1 MADKKWYVLRTAGT
15 KEKKAAEYLVKEI
28 ERHPDLQAIV
38 DQVLVPVKKEIVTKN
53 GKRKEV
59 ERLLFPGYV
68 LIHAE
73 LNPDLE
79 YVIRNGIPGMSGFLT
94 EKTGNGQDRIPV
106 PIRDE
111 EAQRI
116 LGVQDENAVSAAE
129 TEVNFTVG
137 ESVRITDG
145 PFSGFD
151 GTVEEILQ
159 DRSKLKVVVVIFGRK
174 TLLELSFTQVQIK
187 GGAAN
192 PAPPVGP
199 ALGSKGLNIMDFC
212 KQFNARTQDQAGKV
226 LPVVITVFSDKSF
239 TFEVKQPPVAVSLKE
254 AAKISKASGEPN
266 RKKVATVTWDQVK
279 EIAQSKMPDLN
290 AFTLRSAMSMVA
302 GTARSMGIKVEGQFP
317 ENI

>member
-28 ERHPDLQAIV
+28 ERHADLQAIV

-59 ERLLFPGYV
+59 DRLLFPGYV

-94 EKTGNGQDRIPV
+94 EKTGNGTDRIPV

-116 LGVQDENAVSAAE
+116 LGVQDEMAVNAAE

-145 PFSGFD
+145 PFSGFS

-159 DRSKLKVVVVIFGRK
+159 ERSKLKVVVVIFGRK
-174 TLLELSFTQVQIK
+174 TLLELSFTQV
-187 GGAAN
+187 
-192 PAPPVGP
+192 
-199 ALGSKGLNIMDFC
+199 
-212 KQFNARTQDQAGKV
+212 T
-226 LPVVITVFSDKSF
+226 
-239 TFEVKQPPVAVSLKE
+239 KE
-254 AAKISKASGEPN
+254 
-266 RKKVATVTWDQVK
+266 
-279 EIAQSKMPDLN
+279 
-290 AFTLRSAMSMVA
+290 
-302 GTARSMGIKVEGQFP
+302 
-317 ENI
+317 

>member
-28 ERHPDLQAIV
+28 ERHKDLQAIV

-59 ERLLFPGYV
+59 DRLLFPGYV

-94 EKTGNGQDRIPV
+94 EKTGNGTDRIPV

-116 LGVQDENAVSAAE
+116 LGVQDEMAVTAAE
-129 TEVNFTVG
+129 TEVNFSVG

-145 PFSGFD
+145 PFSGFS

-159 DRSKLKVVVVIFGRK
+159 ERSKLKVVVVIFGR
-174 TLLELSFTQVQIK
+174 
-187 GGAAN
+187 
-192 PAPPVGP
+192 
-199 ALGSKGLNIMDFC
+199 
-212 KQFNARTQDQAGKV
+212 
-226 LPVVITVFSDKSF
+226 
-239 TFEVKQPPVAVSLKE
+239 
-254 AAKISKASGEPN
+254 
-266 RKKVATVTWDQVK
+266 
-279 EIAQSKMPDLN
+279 
-290 AFTLRSAMSMVA
+290 
-302 GTARSMGIKVEGQFP
+302 
-317 ENI
+317 

>member
-28 ERHPDLQAIV
+28 ERHKDLQAIV

-94 EKTGNGQDRIPV
+94 EKTGNGTDRVPV

-116 LGVQDENAVSAAE
+116 LGVQDENATSAAE
-129 TEVNFTVG
+129 TEVNFTLG

-145 PFSGFD
+145 PFSGFN
-151 GTVEEILQ
+151 GTVEEILEE
-159 DRSKLKVVVVIFGRK
+159 RSKLKVVVVIFGRK
-174 TLLELSFTQVQIK
+174 TLLELSFTQV
-187 GGAAN
+187 
-192 PAPPVGP
+192 
-199 ALGSKGLNIMDFC
+199 
-212 KQFNARTQDQAGKV
+212 T
-226 LPVVITVFSDKSF
+226 
-239 TFEVKQPPVAVSLKE
+239 KE
-254 AAKISKASGEPN
+254 
-266 RKKVATVTWDQVK
+266 
-279 EIAQSKMPDLN
+279 
-290 AFTLRSAMSMVA
+290 
-302 GTARSMGIKVEGQFP
+302 
-317 ENI
+317 

>member
-174 TLLELSFTQVQIK
+174 TLLELSFTSVPR
-187 GGAAN
+187 ASTSWTSASSST
-192 PAPPVGP
+192 PAPRTRPV
-199 ALGSKGLNIMDFC
+199 
-212 KQFNARTQDQAGKV
+212 R
-226 LPVVITVFSDKSF
+226 FS
-239 TFEVKQPPVAVSLKE
+239 L
-254 AAKISKASGEPN
+254 
-266 RKKVATVTWDQVK
+266 W
-279 EIAQSKMPDLN
+279 
-290 AFTLRSAMSMVA
+290 
-302 GTARSMGIKVEGQFP
+302 
-317 ENI
+317 